1 MNLSKSQ
8 YKIYTQRVI
17 DYYVRNKLYGVHSL
31 KSAMGKSAENQALQ
45 SQTLQDRA
53 FAILELPKIALKYV
67 AKFCS
72 AFIPISRY
80 RKAFRG
86 KIFSALDLL
95 FPNRYTLTRLK
106 AIADFRLFGRICIP
120 QVEFAITTTCNLK
133 CKNCTNYIPY
143 LSRENQRTISFSDFR
158 TYLENLLSNAH
169 RLESLLLLGG
179 EPLLHKELPQML
191 DFALQNP
198 KIGSVYITTNG
209 TIYFSEALRAVFD
222 KHKGSK
228 KLWIWVS
235 NYTANPRLAKRL
247 KSYDLVAYL
256 KANDMNYIFID
267 DNVWGEAQPPT
278 YREFSRTDA
287 ENSAY
292 FLACNTPCVSVYG
305 DELSICPRASHF
317 AASGVVLQ
325 TTQESLKR
333 SDNLTGGGN
342 HTCEI
347 HESGFEICKKSWLK
361 NSHLATRDSQNTCE
375 SLRLSKAISR
385 EALLAFYTHTNFSA
399 CRFCDIFNENGTCT
413 PALQIGDD

>member
-31 KSAMGKSAENQALQ
+31 KSAMGKGAENQALQ
-45 SQTLQDRA
+45 DKALA
-53 FAILELPKIALKYV
+53 LLELPKIALKYV

-72 AFIPISRY
+72 VFIPISHY

-95 FPNRYTLTRLK
+95 FPSRYTLTRLK

-209 TIYFSEALRAVFD
+209 TIYFSEALRAVFE

-333 SDNLTGGGN
+333 SDNLTGGGITLARFTN
-342 HTCEI
+342 RDLRFAKNR
-347 HESGFEICKKSWLK
+347 GLK
-361 NSHLATRDSQNTCE
+361 IRTWRLAIRKTLANLCD
-375 SLRLSKAISR
+375 LARLSAERLYSHFTRTQTLARVDFATYSMKM
-385 EALLAFYTHTNFSA
+385 ALAPQH
-399 CRFCDIFNENGTCT
+399 CK
-413 PALQIGDD
+413 